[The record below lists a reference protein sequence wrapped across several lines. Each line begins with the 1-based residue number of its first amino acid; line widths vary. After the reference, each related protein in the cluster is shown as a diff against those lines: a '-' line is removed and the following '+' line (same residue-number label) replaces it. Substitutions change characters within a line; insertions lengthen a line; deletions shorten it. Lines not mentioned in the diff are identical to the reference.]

1 LTIRNEVIGIL
12 NCGGFNI
19 RKWASNHEHALD
31 RLNKEAVNLDL
42 FHNDSSVL
50 KPLGVV
56 WNARS
61 DKLLYAV
68 NPAHGSDKIT
78 KRYILSEIAKI
89 FDPLGL
95 LGPVVLH
102 AKGIMQ
108 EIWKSKISWDE
119 SVPSNLHFS
128 WNAFASQL
136 KLLNTLSID
145 RHLIINEPEDIQIH
159 GFCDASKIGYG
170 ACLYLRSRNH
180 NQNTIVRLICAK
192 SRVTP
197 IKEITIP
204 RAELCGALMLATL
217 YREVL
222 PAFHFKTAKTVFW
235 TDSTIVLQ
243 WLNKSPDTLKIFESN
258 RVSKIQ
264 TLTDIQQWRYI
275 PTKCNPAD
283 ALSRGQLPSEFLK
296 NRLWFDGPSWL
307 QNHERTWPAEPERP
321 IQNLPGLKVNTCLM
335 SNSTVS
341 NIFSRFSS
349 YSKLIRVIAYCLRM
363 SPKNHY
369 RGEIDLTEKNCAEKR
384 VLQLIQKTQFTRE
397 IEQISQS
404 GGAKKCRIASLN
416 PILDDDGLLR
426 VGGRLERADLP
437 FTQKHPLLLP
447 THNHVTDLIIRE
459 THMANYHSGIQA
471 TLYAVRHRFWLL
483 DGKIKSEGS
492 YVIAPDVF
500 DSRPTRCNIKWP
512 IYLNRD

>member
-1 LTIRNEVIGIL
+1 MTSNRSKFLSCKLTDLSKQIEKFWTIEDVDARQLLSVEETKCEEHFTQTTTRDESGRYIVRLPFRENHKTLGDSRVNALRRFHALERKFSRDPSLKAEYFSVMKEYIELKHMSVATGDLNNGYFLPHHAVIKEASATTKVRVVFDASAKTTTGKSLNDILMTGPTIQDKLFEHLIRFRVHKYVITADIEKMYRQIMIKPEDRIFQRLFWRVNDQIQVFELNTVTFGVSSAPFLGIRTIQQLADDEGARFPIAEKILKRDLYVDDLLTGADSLEEILTIRNEVIGIL

-68 NPAHGSDKIT
+68 NPAYGSDKIT

-95 LGPVVLH
+95 LSPVVLH

-204 RAELCGALMLATL
+204 RA
-217 YREVL
+217 
-222 PAFHFKTAKTVFW
+222 
-235 TDSTIVLQ
+235 
-243 WLNKSPDTLKIFESN
+243 
-258 RVSKIQ
+258 
-264 TLTDIQQWRYI
+264 
-275 PTKCNPAD
+275 
-283 ALSRGQLPSEFLK
+283 
-296 NRLWFDGPSWL
+296 
-307 QNHERTWPAEPERP
+307 RTPVEP
-321 IQNLPGLKVNTCLM
+321 
-335 SNSTVS
+335 
-341 NIFSRFSS
+341 
-349 YSKLIRVIAYCLRM
+349 
-363 SPKNHY
+363 
-369 RGEIDLTEKNCAEKR
+369 
-384 VLQLIQKTQFTRE
+384 
-397 IEQISQS
+397 
-404 GGAKKCRIASLN
+404 
-416 PILDDDGLLR
+416 
-426 VGGRLERADLP
+426 
-437 FTQKHPLLLP
+437 
-447 THNHVTDLIIRE
+447 
-459 THMANYHSGIQA
+459 
-471 TLYAVRHRFWLL
+471 
-483 DGKIKSEGS
+483 
-492 YVIAPDVF
+492 
-500 DSRPTRCNIKWP
+500 
-512 IYLNRD
+512 